1 MAWMPLCSQR
11 HNGIHA
17 IRALSAGLNQMV
29 TAHPVL
35 PSPQELCRG
44 ACSASFDGVENR
56 MTIQRAAVH
65 ALCVLAGLAFW
76 IAQPNAGLAECDLD
90 VLHFPV
96 SLKLG
101 HVKTPEFTTR
111 GGMNAIEITV
121 KNVLPAAELS
131 CMMGISEGP
140 QDPVDCN
147 KESLVEANWKVW
159 SGGHV
164 AAQGS
169 SRDMGKRGYY
179 QGNLYGKYIGVFKAK
194 KHEKYSLEVDFT
206 KDGSALAVA
215 DPHLT
220 VSDFLPSDISDPK
233 PDHETLYTTYLP
245 LTPGHFRSPEFEGN
259 KGLNIISFSVVG
271 RLATAKE
278 FCLFGI
284 QAREL
289 PKCSMDSAVDFEWT
303 VWSNGKIVAAGT
315 SRPLER
321 NINTTMYSGPLRHC
335 GGVDHFDES
344 VGFFKGSKGQK
355 FSIEVNVKRDGSEL
369 NIAYPTLSVVKGY
382 PPSAFAM

>member
-1 MAWMPLCSQR
+1 
-11 HNGIHA
+11 
-17 IRALSAGLNQMV
+17 
-29 TAHPVL
+29 
-35 PSPQELCRG
+35 
-44 ACSASFDGVENR
+44 
-56 MTIQRAAVH
+56 MTIQRTAVH
-65 ALCVLAGLAFW
+65 ALCVLAGLACW
-76 IAQPNAGLAECDLD
+76 IAQPDAGLAECDND

-96 SLKLG
+96 SLKVG

-111 GGMNAIEITV
+111 GGGGVNAIEITAR
-121 KNVLPAAELS
+121 NLLPAAELG

-147 KESLVEANWKVW
+147 KEPLIEASWKML

-164 AAQGS
+164 VAQGS

-179 QGNLYGKYIGVFKAK
+179 FGSFYGKYIGVFKAK

-245 LTPGHFRSPEFEGN
+245 LTPGHFRSPEFEGH
-259 KGLNIISFSVVG
+259 KGLNYITFEILG

-284 QAREL
+284 QVVNL
-289 PKCSMDSAVDFEWT
+289 PKCAEESVVEFEWT
-303 VWSNGKIVAAGT
+303 LRSEGKIVAVGT
-315 SRPLER
+315 SHPHDVNFEASR
-321 NINTTMYSGPLRHC
+321 YSGPLDHC
-335 GGVDHFDES
+335 GGTGSIDRDI
-344 VGFFKGSKGQK
+344 GFFKGRKGQK
-355 FSIEVNVKRDGSEL
+355 FSIEVNVKKDGSEL
-369 NIAYPTLSVVKGY
+369 DIAYPTLSVVKGY